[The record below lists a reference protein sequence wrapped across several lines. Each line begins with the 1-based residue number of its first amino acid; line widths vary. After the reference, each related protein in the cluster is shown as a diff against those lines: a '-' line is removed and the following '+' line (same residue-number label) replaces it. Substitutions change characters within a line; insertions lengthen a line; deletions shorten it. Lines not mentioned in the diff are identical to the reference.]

1 MFICRYQKRVSNIID
16 DVLEWS
22 PTLAISGMMDK
33 QTVNVTGS
41 DNDATDGTKVG
52 AENVTQHDDTGISD
66 VYETEEGTHPDNY
79 EEDN

>member
-1 MFICRYQKRVSNIID
+1 
-16 DVLEWS
+16 
-22 PTLAISGMMDK
+22 MMDK